1 MPQEPELSREPLS
14 EALAADHGDARR
26 EVNDSD
32 DGQPLSGPTGEAPAS
47 LEQAE
52 AEAAEAEARAAA
64 ARAHALRLRLRAEQT
79 GSDQRE
85 GEVRDV
91 VGREP
96 AARSPGSRR
105 RWLPRPRWKAVAVG
119 AAIVLICASLGASGY
134 MVWHHHTV
142 LREQHRA
149 AEFSAVA
156 RQSVVTLMSVDAN
169 KATEYV
175 QRVID
180 NSTGKFKE
188 DMQATADDLT
198 KAIGQSKVST
208 RVNVD
213 RVAVQSMT
221 DDSAVVLVAAK
232 SDLTSPD
239 SAKQGRQSWRISITL
254 ERDGDRI
261 KISKVEFV

>member
-1 MPQEPELSREPLS
+1 MPSREPLS
-14 EALAADHGDARR
+14 EALGADHGDAPRQ
-26 EVNDSD
+26 VNDSD
-32 DGQPLSGPTGEAPAS
+32 GGQPPSGPTGEAPAS

-52 AEAAEAEARAAA
+52 AEVDAAEAEARAAA
-64 ARAHALRLRLRAEQT
+64 ARARALRLRLRAEQT

-91 VGREP
+91 AGREP

-105 RWLPRPRWKAVAVG
+105 RWLRRPRWKAVAAG

-134 MVWHHHTV
+134 IAWHHHTV

-156 RQSVVTLMSVDAN
+156 RQSVVTLMAVDAN
-169 KATEYV
+169 KAREYV

-208 RVNVD
+208 RVDVD

-239 SAKQGRQSWRISITL
+239 ATKQGRQSWRISITL
-254 ERDGDRI
+254 ARDGDQI

>member
-1 MPQEPELSREPLS
+1 MPSRERRS

-32 DGQPLSGPTGEAPAS
+32 GGQPPSRPTGEAPAS

-52 AEAAEAEARAAA
+52 AEAAQAEARAEA
-64 ARAHALRLRLRAEQT
+64 ARAHARRLRLRAEQT
-79 GSDQRE
+79 GSDQRG

-91 VGREP
+91 AGREP

-105 RWLPRPRWKAVAVG
+105 RWLRRPRWKAVAVG
-119 AAIVLICASLGASGY
+119 AAIVLICASLGVTGY

-156 RQSVVTLMSVDAN
+156 RQSVVTL
-169 KATEYV
+169 

-180 NSTGKFKE
+180 NSTRKFKE

-198 KAIGQSKVST
+198 KAIEQSKVST
-208 RVNVD
+208 RVNVN

-232 SDLTSPD
+232 SDLTNPD
-239 SAKQGRQSWRISITL
+239 NTNQGPQSWRISITL
-254 ERDGDRI
+254 ERDGDQL
-261 KISKVEFV
+261 KMSKVEFV